1 MSDSKHDSNEEF
13 EAPVSL
19 HCVVLE
25 DGVNV
30 EEHIVGVFDVNGL
43 IMIRSLDRKLLR
55 GKKVALTRSRLF
67 RLSLL
72 SGGQKKTSVSS
83 KTVRC
88 LANPQSQN
96 PKPDKYE

>member
-67 RLSLL
+67 RALALERWAEENQCVFED
-72 SGGQKKTSVSS
+72 GQVSRES
-83 KTVRC
+83 
-88 LANPQSQN
+88 AE
-96 PKPDKYE
+96 PKSET